1 MFLENSCHFFRE
13 NSLSVDT
20 KCRTPTRCWYCLDCC
35 ECCLQRTGFGCV
47 RVTDGPMPLHFC
59 SSCQNIYLVKKTQL
73 ETKVHLVNT
82 ENPLVP
88 AAVSPLSH
96 SHRALLHIHCEATIS
111 GGMPLLMQAT
121 LCSGKE
127 STDLPLESPY
137 IVYHHWTVFHQTF
150 LEFTIS
156 PDLYPDS
163 PVPYTEGSAS
173 QTAITDLRNGP
184 IRQILVQALKLSG
197 YETID
202 DLILNLE
209 D

>member
-1 MFLENSCHFFRE
+1 
-13 NSLSVDT
+13 
-20 KCRTPTRCWYCLDCC
+20 
-35 ECCLQRTGFGCV
+35 
-47 RVTDGPMPLHFC
+47 MPLYFC

-73 ETKVHLVNT
+73 ETKVHLVNA

-96 SHRALLHIHCEATIS
+96 SHQALLHIHCEATIS

-137 IVYHHWTVFHQTF
+137 IVYHHWTIFHQTF

-202 DLILNLE
+202 DLILNLKIKG
-209 D
+209 